1 MDWVSVVNALSKELY
16 LTIFKNGKIYE
27 QSFKK
32 GIPQDELKVSGE
44 SRKQGTKIEFIPD
57 DEIFTETVEF
67 QKEILMKR
75 FKELAYLNPKIKI
88 VLETREIIQKI
99 YIVLKVDLSSL

>member
-1 MDWVSVVNALSKELY
+1 MR
-16 LTIFKNGKIYE
+16 
-27 QSFKK
+27 
-32 GIPQDELKVSGE
+32 VSGE

-88 VLETREIIQKI
+88 VFRDERDNTKDI
-99 YIVLKVDLSSL
+99 YSFKGGT

>member
-1 MDWVSVVNALSKELY
+1 LTKDTYKVSGGLADGVGVSVVNALSKELY

-44 SRKQGTKIEFIPD
+44 SRKQGTKIGVLSLM
-57 DEIFTETVEF
+57 DEN
-67 QKEILMKR
+67 ILPGRTGWKFPKR
-75 FKELAYLNPKIKI
+75 KDFN
-88 VLETREIIQKI
+88 LEGGF
-99 YIVLKVDLSSL
+99 